1 MMGMSEWGE
10 FPFGK
15 PNSERP
21 ARRAKKADA
30 VVIGLHPSAWHV
42 HWTAPAHRQIGPRG
56 GVDELAVDV
65 APTLFWDGALDDF
78 SARLSHWKHA
88 VGFRDDE
95 HGTISP
101 IPPQQNGGAG
111 TKVLAHYLS
120 PLGLDAERVTFTDI
134 YPVFT
139 LKSSG
144 GIQREQGDA
153 IREEYDPLAP
163 VLGFPPCTLP
173 TQVDLGDLPRAA
185 AERFGSRLI
194 DDLVAAKPSLVITL
208 GREVWATL
216 MRLPALRPQSPVVSF
231 DALKSDQY
239 GAVGSLFIRASR
251 VNWLPLVHPSVLGR
265 ASEWETL
272 HAAWAVSPKTL
283 L

>member
-1 MMGMSEWGE
+1 MSEWGV

-30 VVIGLHPSAWHV
+30 VVIGVSPSAWHV
-42 HWTAPAHRQIGPRG
+42 HWTAPANRQIGPRG
-56 GVDELAVDV
+56 SVDELAVDV

-78 SARLSHWKHA
+78 DGRLTQWKHD
-88 VGFRDDE
+88 VGFRDGE

-101 IPPQQNGGAG
+101 VLPSQHGGTS
-111 TKVLAHYLS
+111 TKVLAHYLA
-120 PLGLDAERVTFTDI
+120 PLGLDVDRVSFTDI

-139 LKSSG
+139 LKSAG
-144 GIQREQGDA
+144 GMQREAGDA

-163 VLGFPPCTLP
+163 VLGFAPCTLP
-173 TQVDLGDLPRAA
+173 AQADLGELPRIA
-185 AERFGSRLI
+185 AERFGARLV
-194 DDLVAAKPSLVITL
+194 DDLAAAKPSLVITL
-208 GREVWATL
+208 GRDVWATL
-216 MRLPALRPQSPVVSF
+216 MRLPALRPQSPVVGF

-239 GAVGSLFIRASR
+239 GAVGSLFINASR
-251 VNWLPLVHPSVLGR
+251 VNWLPLVHPGLLGR